1 MKDLF
6 SKYGIPNTVVKY
18 NGGHYKSDSFK
29 QFSEQYGFYY
39 ITTSRHFPRTNGKA
53 ESAVKIA
60 KRILKQSDVFITLLA
75 Y

>member
-6 SKYGIPNTVVKY
+6 GKYDIPNTVVTD
-18 NGGHYKSDSFK
+18 NDGHYKSDSFK
-29 QFSEQYGFYY
+29 QFSEQYGFYH
-39 ITTSRHFPRTNGKA
+39 ITTRLRFPWTNGKA